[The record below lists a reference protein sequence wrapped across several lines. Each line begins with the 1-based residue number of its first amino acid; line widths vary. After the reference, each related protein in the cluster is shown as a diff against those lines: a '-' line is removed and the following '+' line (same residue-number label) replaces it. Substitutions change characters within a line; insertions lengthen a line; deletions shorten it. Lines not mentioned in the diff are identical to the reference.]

1 MLKFIGIEKKHI
13 QNDMAN
19 LEEKNSIE
27 RSREYLANERT
38 FLAWIRTSIA
48 LMGFGFVIV
57 KFSLF
62 LKQLSLLLE
71 TRGITSKGYSSI
83 VGVVMVAIG
92 VIIAILAFLQYKN
105 NEKQLK
111 NNYFVSSSMLSLL
124 ITLIIIIGGIFL
136 IVYLLSNIWF
146 FFIRKPIFR
155 RKWNNKVLTLTA
167 MLGVM
172 AGSEELWIFERLNKL
187 VAGLKSC
194 TFNPP
199 LRKVSNR

>member
-1 MLKFIGIEKKHI
+1 MELLSTYKEDSVNAEIHI
-13 QNDMAN
+13 HQGNIIKYDMAN

-27 RSREYLANERT
+27 RSREHLANERT

-71 TRGITSKGYSSI
+71 TRGLPSKGYSSI

-92 VIIAILAFLQYKN
+92 VIIAILAFLQYKK

-111 NNYFVSSSMLSLL
+111 NNYFVSSSKLTLL
-124 ITLIIIIGGIFL
+124 VTLILIIGGIFL
-136 IVYLLSNIWF
+136 IFYLLSYI
-146 FFIRKPIFR
+146 
-155 RKWNNKVLTLTA
+155 
-167 MLGVM
+167 
-172 AGSEELWIFERLNKL
+172 
-187 VAGLKSC
+187 
-194 TFNPP
+194 
-199 LRKVSNR
+199 

>member
-146 FFIRKPIFR
+146 FLYANQFLDVNEIIKY
-155 RKWNNKVLTLTA
+155 
-167 MLGVM
+167 
-172 AGSEELWIFERLNKL
+172 
-187 VAGLKSC
+187 
-194 TFNPP
+194 
-199 LRKVSNR
+199 